1 MVTVY
6 NCIAYEHDLRLVILA
21 AFVCTLASFTALN
34 LLHHVRK
41 FAGVS
46 RAIWLSIAAL
56 SIGFGIW
63 ATHFIAMLAY
73 SPALPV
79 GYDTG
84 LTIVSLVAAI
94 VLTGTGMWI
103 ALLPGL
109 GGAAWGG
116 GLVVGAGIA
125 AMHYIGMA
133 AFEVSGAMIWDRPMI
148 AASVVLGA
156 AFGAMALPAGLQGS
170 TLRWKLIGTLLLVL
184 AICTLHFTAM
194 GAVELRPDSMTQLS
208 PSAVPTH
215 WLAAGVAFVSIAILL
230 LCCVGLSLDLRER
243 RRSAEIARI
252 RDFADAAIEGL
263 ILCDGEV
270 IVSANRSFS
279 KLVGQRLENMCGQ
292 SFAEFIPEQDVRVKL
307 LARAGQSIEAELR
320 CQDGGLIPV
329 ELISGTIMYSGH
341 LHHVV
346 ALRDLRERK
355 EAEAQ
360 IHFLAHHDPLTRL
373 ANRARFSHELDH
385 EIELHR
391 MSGRQLAVLYLDL
404 DRFKEVN
411 DLYGH
416 AAGDQLLQDVAKRLS
431 SVLNEHQL
439 LARLGGDEFAI
450 IVPGING
457 PTQAERLA
465 ERILGSFAS
474 NDAVEGLISLISV
487 SIGIAMYPSDAED
500 RATLL
505 SHADTALYRSKV
517 EGKGT
522 FRFFEPA
529 MGDEARERRALEHDL
544 RHAIVR
550 GEFSLVYQPQA
561 QIGTGEVT
569 GFEAL
574 LRWNHPRRGDV
585 PPAVF
590 IPLAEES
597 GLILSIGEWV
607 LREACLEAASWT
619 RPLSLAVNVS
629 AVQLGSTGFAEL
641 VQATLE
647 ASKLSPER
655 LEIEVTE
662 TALIRDPA
670 RAHQALKGLAA
681 LGVQIAIDDFGTGY
695 SSLSNLRAFPFS
707 KIKIDG
713 SFIQAVD
720 TNPQAATIVRAVLGL
735 GHGLGLPIVA
745 EGVETLDELH
755 FLEAEGCTQA
765 QGYLLAHPAPIHTF
779 RSLTCSNVA
788 PIADLITRVLA
799 MEKQKSHS

>member
-1 MVTVY
+1 
-6 NCIAYEHDLRLVILA
+6 
-21 AFVCTLASFTALN
+21 
-34 LLHHVRK
+34 
-41 FAGVS
+41 
-46 RAIWLSIAAL
+46 
-56 SIGFGIW
+56 
-63 ATHFIAMLAY
+63 
-73 SPALPV
+73 
-79 GYDTG
+79 
-84 LTIVSLVAAI
+84 
-94 VLTGTGMWI
+94 
-103 ALLPGL
+103 
-109 GGAAWGG
+109 
-116 GLVVGAGIA
+116 
-125 AMHYIGMA
+125 
-133 AFEVSGAMIWDRPMI
+133 
-148 AASVVLGA
+148 
-156 AFGAMALPAGLQGS
+156 
-170 TLRWKLIGTLLLVL
+170 
-184 AICTLHFTAM
+184 M
-194 GAVELRPDSMTQLS
+194 GAVEILPDSTIALS
-208 PSAVPTH
+208 PAVVPTH
-215 WLAAGVAFVSIAILL
+215 WLAAGVACASIAILL
-230 LCCVGLSLDLRER
+230 LCCAGLSLDLRER
-243 RRSAEIARI
+243 SRSAETARI
-252 RDFADAAIEGL
+252 RELADAAIEGL
-263 ILCDGEV
+263 ILCNGEV

-279 KLVGQRLENMCGQ
+279 KLVGQGPEDICRQ
-292 SFAEFIPEQDVRVKL
+292 SFAAFIPEQDVRAKL
-307 LARAGQSIEAELR
+307 LARASQSIETELR
-320 CQDGGLIPV
+320 CQDGSLIPV

-346 ALRDLRERK
+346 AIRDLRERK

-360 IHFLAHHDPLTRL
+360 IRFLAHHDPLTRL
-373 ANRARFSHELDH
+373 ANRASFSQELDH

-431 SVLNEHQL
+431 SVLNEHQM

-450 IVPGING
+450 IVPGIKG
-457 PTQAERLA
+457 PAQAERLA
-465 ERILGSFAS
+465 ERILKSFTDNGA
-474 NDAVEGLISLISV
+474 AEGLVSLISV
-487 SIGIAMYPSDAED
+487 SIGIAKYPFDAED
-500 RATLL
+500 CTTLL
-505 SHADTALYRSKV
+505 SSADTALYRAKV

-529 MGDEARERRALEHDL
+529 MEDEARERRALDHDL
-544 RHAIVR
+544 RHAIVK
-550 GEFSLVYQPQA
+550 GELSLVYQPQA

-574 LRWNHPRRGDV
+574 LRWNHPRRGEV

-619 RPLSLAVNVS
+619 RPLNLAVNVS
-629 AVQLGSTGFAEL
+629 AVQLTSNGFAEL
-641 VQATLE
+641 VRATLVE
-647 ASKLSPER
+647 TRLPPER

-681 LGVQIAIDDFGTGY
+681 LGIQIAIDDFGTGY

-713 SFIQAVD
+713 SFIQAIH

-765 QGYLLAHPAPIHTF
+765 QGYLLAHPAPIHDF
-779 RSLTCSNVA
+779 RALTCSHVA
-788 PIADLITRVLA
+788 PTPDLITHGLT
-799 MEKQKSHS
+799 MGKQRSRS

>member
-1 MVTVY
+1 MLTVY
-6 NCIAYEHDLRLVILA
+6 NCIAYEHDLRLVALA
-21 AFVCTLASFTALN
+21 ALVCILASFTALN

-41 FAGVS
+41 SAGMA
-46 RAIWLSIAAL
+46 RIIWLSIAAL
-56 SIGFGIW
+56 AIGFGIW
-63 ATHFIAMLAY
+63 ATHFIAMLAF
-73 SPALPV
+73 SPVLPI
-79 GYDTG
+79 GYAAD
-84 LTIVSLVAAI
+84 LTIVSLIVAI
-94 VLTGTGMWI
+94 VLTGIGMWI
-103 ALLPGL
+103 AILPGVPS
-109 GGAAWGG
+109 AAWAG
-116 GLVVGAGIA
+116 GLLVGAGIA

-133 AFEVSGAMIWDRPMI
+133 AFEVSGTITWDRPMV
-148 AASVVLGA
+148 AASLGLGA
-156 AFGAMALPAGLQGS
+156 AFGTVALPAGLRHS
-170 TLRWKLIGTLLLVL
+170 ALRWKLIGTSLLAL
-184 AICTLHFTAM
+184 AICSLHFTAM
-194 GAVELRPDSMTQLS
+194 GAVEILPDSTIALS
-208 PSAVPTH
+208 PAVVPTH
-215 WLAAGVAFVSIAILL
+215 WLAPGVACASIAILL
-230 LCCVGLSLDLRER
+230 LCCAGLSLDLRER
-243 RRSAEIARI
+243 SRSAETARI
-252 RDFADAAIEGL
+252 RELADAAIEGL
-263 ILCDGEV
+263 ILCNGEV

-279 KLVGQRLENMCGQ
+279 KLVGQGPEDICRQ
-292 SFAEFIPEQDVRVKL
+292 SFAAFIPEQDVRAKL
-307 LARAGQSIEAELR
+307 LARASQSIETELR
-320 CQDGGLIPV
+320 CQDGSLIPV

-346 ALRDLRERK
+346 AIRDLRERK

-360 IHFLAHHDPLTRL
+360 IRFLAHHDPLTRL
-373 ANRARFSHELDH
+373 ANRASFSQELDH

-431 SVLNEHQL
+431 SVLNEHQM

-450 IVPGING
+450 IVPGIKG
-457 PTQAERLA
+457 PAQAERLA
-465 ERILGSFAS
+465 ERILKSFTDNGA
-474 NDAVEGLISLISV
+474 AEGLVSLISV
-487 SIGIAMYPSDAED
+487 SIGIAKYPFDAED
-500 RATLL
+500 CTTLL
-505 SHADTALYRSKV
+505 SSADTALYRAKV

-529 MGDEARERRALEHDL
+529 MEDEARERRALDHDL
-544 RHAIVR
+544 RHAIVK
-550 GEFSLVYQPQA
+550 GELSLVYQPQA

-574 LRWNHPRRGDV
+574 LRWNHPRRGEV

-619 RPLSLAVNVS
+619 RPLNLAVNVS
-629 AVQLGSTGFAEL
+629 AVQLTSNGFAEL
-641 VQATLE
+641 VRATLVE
-647 ASKLSPER
+647 TRLPPER

-681 LGVQIAIDDFGTGY
+681 LGIQIAIDDFGTGY

-713 SFIQAVD
+713 SFIQAIH

-765 QGYLLAHPAPIHTF
+765 QGYLLAHPAPIHDF
-779 RSLTCSNVA
+779 RALTCSHVA
-788 PIADLITRVLA
+788 PTPDLITHGLT
-799 MEKQKSHS
+799 MGKQRSRS